1 MIGLLRKAYDGG
13 ANGLR
18 TITCVML
25 FGVFLGGANSH
36 VKASDSKTLIAHQK
50 TTKNATTLSTS
61 TQSNKA
67 QLDVSILV
75 GANPENLAT
84 KDNNC
89 RLNPTASE
97 YISKTFLLLNV
108 GTEKFFNIG
117 GAYGRHASLSNTGM
131 YLWIWNNSKTEGIY
145 DIRTR
150 LNYVIGSTTVPEN
163 KDNADSYVQ
172 YIDNDT
178 RMKGIYPDCQPLSDA
193 NPEFGWKF
201 EKAVGYS
208 ETNKIYK
215 ISTYEDK
222 DGNRR
227 YLTATPEDT
236 DGNLCKA
243 EALNYNDYQIWKLV
257 TVQEYY
263 NLFKN
268 SPSDLNSP
276 IDITFLMQN
285 PEFGYNKSNGSFW
298 LPTGNEAHYLRLGVE
313 DYYKKTTEPYYKRLI
328 NNKEERIDEHN
339 EYLYQNGKYFCADI
353 KKQRNTGINQWV
365 TVDKAGWYI
374 VRCNGFSNTNGL
386 AKLFV
391 NDFIY
396 SFKDMLTNMGLDL
409 EGINSKN
416 ISENLLN
423 PLEANG
429 PDDLLKAGKEFYKD
443 RYVNQVAIYIS
454 QEAIDLMKYIGDKEQ
469 LCIGIKIE
477 DDGSSADGEWTAFD
491 NFRLLYAGESSNAPD
506 LVLDEDNPDL
516 KYLTETIDE
525 YKNCVL
531 HLNRSF
537 ELNKWNTLI
546 LPVNLTYG
554 QMRYTFGDDVK
565 LAKLYTLTPNSV
577 RFKTVECNSDDDVML
592 AAYTPYIIKP
602 TKAAGENPA
611 YTTPRLKKE
620 ANKNWIYDEN
630 KGITYPEEGVER
642 YIGGKVSI
650 EANHYDIPNVT
661 LDRTLLKTKLDNH
674 WVSTTTTSTT
684 SPDADKNK
692 MVCKGTMAKT
702 FYINKDGKGSFYED
716 EGEKR
721 DDLHGDYFMNKGT
734 MYKVPA
740 KKQYGLKAFRCWFEL
755 TNTTDAGTNSPS
767 PAKDVKL
774 FINGIE
780 DETTGIGDI
789 ITDPAFSHAA
799 YQYDG
804 VYNLQGQLV
813 RQGTSLEG
821 LPQGIYLVKGKKVK
835 K

>member
-1 MIGLLRKAYDGG
+1 MGG

-18 TITCVML
+18 TITCIML
-25 FGVFLGGANSH
+25 FGLFLGGANSH
-36 VKASDSKTLIAHQK
+36 IKASDSKTLTAHQK
-50 TTKNATTLSTS
+50 TTKNATTPGTS

-67 QLDVSILV
+67 QLDVSKLV
-75 GANPENLAT
+75 GADPEVLAT

-131 YLWIWNNSKTEGIY
+131 YLWIWNNSTPGTY
-145 DIRTR
+145 NIRT
-150 LNYVIGSTTVPEN
+150 LQNYIPATTTDPGNPDN
-163 KDNADSYVQ
+163 KDSYVQ
-172 YIDNDT
+172 YINDDNL
-178 RMKGIYPDCQPLSDA
+178 RNGVYLDCQPEDTRG
-193 NPEFGWKF
+193 FGWKF
-201 EKAVGYS
+201 EQAEGYYTP
-208 ETNKIYK
+208 TNKVYK
-215 ISTYEDK
+215 ISTYGENDES
-222 DGNRR
+222 RR
-227 YLTATPEDT
+227 YLTATPENK
-236 DGNLCKA
+236 DGNFCNA
-243 EALNYNDYQIWKLV
+243 ISGTPQNSEYQLWKLI
-257 TVQEYY
+257 TLEEYFK
-263 NLFKN
+263 LFN
-268 SPSDLNSP
+268 ASPSDLSSP
-276 IDITFLMQN
+276 IDATFLLKN
-285 PEFGYNKSNGSFW
+285 PGFNYTTSSSANWIVNG
-298 LPTGNEAHYLRLGVE
+298 EKDKRLAIRAGVE
-313 DYYKKTTEPYYKRLI
+313 EYWRYLTEPTYYGKV
-328 NNKEERIDEHN
+328 NDTQ
-339 EYLYQNGKYFCADI
+339 YLHDNGKYFCVEI
-353 KKQRNTGINQWV
+353 SGSHNVGLEQWV

-396 SFKDMLTNMGLDL
+396 SYKKLLTDWGYDL
-409 EGINSKN
+409 KGINSNN

-443 RYVNQVAIYIS
+443 KYENQVAIHIS
-454 QEAIDLMKYIGDKEQ
+454 QEAIDLMKRVAGNGQ
-469 LCIGIKIE
+469 LLIGIKVE
-477 DDGSSADGEWTAFD
+477 GDANTSADGEWTAFD
-491 NFRLLYAGESSNAPD
+491 NFRLLYAGESEAPS

-525 YKNCVL
+525 YNNCVL

-554 QMRYTFGDDVK
+554 QMRYSFGDDVK
-565 LAKLYTLTPNSV
+565 LAKLYKLTPNSV

-592 AAYTPYIIKP
+592 EAYTPYIIKP
-602 TKAAGENPA
+602 TKAAGQNPA

-620 ANKNWIYDEN
+620 GNQNWIYDEN
-630 KGITYPEEGVER
+630 EGITYPEEGVER
-642 YIGGKVSI
+642 YTGGKVSI
-650 EANHYDIPNVT
+650 KANHYDIPNVT
-661 LDRTLLKTKLDNH
+661 LDRTLLEKLDKH
-674 WVSTTTTSTT
+674 WVSTTISTT
-684 SPDADKNK
+684 AQDADNNK

-702 FYINKDGKGSFYED
+702 FYIKDGKGFFYKDDNE
-716 EGEKR
+716 ER
-721 DDLHGDYFMNKGT
+721 DKLSGDYFMNKGT

-740 KKQYGLKAFRCWFEL
+740 NKQYGLKAFRCWFEL
-755 TNTTDAGTNSPS
+755 TQTTDASTNNPS

-774 FINGIE
+774 FINEIE

-789 ITDPAFSHAA
+789 ITDPAFSHAT

-821 LPQGIYLVKGKKVK
+821 LPQGIYIVKGKKVK

>member
-1 MIGLLRKAYDGG
+1 MGG

-25 FGVFLGGANSH
+25 FGLFLGGANSH
-36 VKASDSKTLIAHQK
+36 VKASDSRAVTTQQK
-50 TTKNATTLSTS
+50 ITKNATTLGTS

-67 QLDVSILV
+67 QLDVNKLV
-75 GANPENLAT
+75 GADPGDLAT
-84 KDNNC
+84 
-89 RLNPTASE
+89 L
-97 YISKTFLLLNV
+97 SKNDYRITPNSDEARKATFLLLNV

-131 YLWIWNNSKTEGIY
+131 YLWIWKNSTTEGTFN
-145 DIRTR
+145 IRTR
-150 LNYVIGSTTVPEN
+150 LNYVQKTHYVNEAILEN
-163 KDNADSYVQ
+163 TDSYVQ
-172 YIDNDT
+172 YLDNKVKD
-178 RMKGIYPDCQPLSDA
+178 KQEPGIYPDCQPKDA
-193 NPEFGWKF
+193 TRSFGWKF
-201 EKAVGYS
+201 VKAEGYS
-208 ETNKIYK
+208 ETNKVYT
-215 ISTYEDK
+215 ISTYGDK
-222 DGNRR
+222 

-243 EALNYNDYQIWKLV
+243 EALNYNNNQVWKLV

-263 NLFKN
+263 DLFKN
-268 SPSDLNSP
+268 SPSDPNSP
-276 IDITFLMQN
+276 IDITFLLQN
-285 PEFGYNKSNGSFW
+285 PGFGYNKSNGSFW
-298 LPTGNEAHYLRLGVE
+298 LPTGTAHYLRLGVE
-313 DYYKKTTEPYYKRLI
+313 DYYKKTTEDYYK
-328 NNKEERIDEHN
+328 NNKEERIYDFN
-339 EYLYQNGKYFCADI
+339 DNLYENGKYFCADI
-353 KKQRNTGINQWV
+353 KQQRNVEINQWV

-391 NDFIY
+391 NDIIHTYKDIY
-396 SFKDMLTNMGLDL
+396 IQMGLDL
-409 EGINSKN
+409 DGINTNN
-416 ISENLLN
+416 ISETVLN

-429 PDDLLKAGKEFYKD
+429 PDNLLKAGIEFYKD
-443 RYVNQVAIYIS
+443 KYENQVAIHIS
-454 QEAIDLMKYIGDKEQ
+454 QKAIDKLTGIEQKEQ

-477 DDGSSADGEWTAFD
+477 DDGTTADYDLTAFD
-491 NFRLLYAGESSNAPD
+491 NFRLLYAGESANAPN

-516 KYLTETIDE
+516 RYLTETIDE

-546 LPVNLTYG
+546 LPVSLTYG
-554 QMRYTFGDDVK
+554 QMRYAFGDDVK

-577 RFKTVECNSDDDVML
+577 RFKTVECDSDDDIML
-592 AAYTPYIIKP
+592 EAFIPYIIKP
-602 TKAAGENPA
+602 TKAAGQNPA
-611 YTTPRLKKE
+611 YTTPRLLKGR
-620 ANKNWIYDEN
+620 NQHWILDEN
-630 KGITYPEEGVER
+630 EGISYEEEGFVR
-642 YIGGKVSI
+642 YTGGKVSI
-650 EANHYDIPNVT
+650 KENHYDIPGVT
-661 LDRTLLKTKLDNH
+661 LDRTLLNKNLDEH

-684 SPDADKNK
+684 ASDADNNK

-702 FYINKDGKGSFYED
+702 FYIKDGKGAFYKE
-716 EGEKR
+716 R
-721 DDLHGDYFMNKGT
+721 DDLQGDYFMNKGT

-740 KKQYGLKAFRCWFEL
+740 SKHYGLKAFRCWFEL
-755 TNTTDAGTNSPS
+755 TNTTDASNTSTS

-774 FINGIE
+774 FINEIE

-821 LPQGIYLVKGKKVK
+821 LPQGIYIVKGKKVK

>member
-1 MIGLLRKAYDGG
+1 MVYLEKRMMGG

-25 FGVFLGGANSH
+25 FGLFLGGANSH
-36 VKASDSKTLIAHQK
+36 VKASDSKTLTTHQK
-50 TTKNATTLSTS
+50 TTKNATTLSSS

-67 QLDVSILV
+67 QLDVSKLV
-75 GANPENLAT
+75 GADPGELATLNDECRDTPNNPEYANL
-84 KDNNC
+84 
-89 RLNPTASE
+89 
-97 YISKTFLLLNV
+97 TFFLLNV

-131 YLWIWNNSKTEGIY
+131 YLWIWKNSITQGTY
-145 DIRTR
+145 NIRT
-150 LNYVIGSTTVPEN
+150 LQNYVKKTATD
-163 KDNADSYVQ
+163 DNQNNYVQ
-172 YIDNDT
+172 YYIDNKHD
-178 RMKGIYPDCQPLSDA
+178 GVYLDCLPSNDLYKY
-193 NPEFGWKF
+193 GWKF
-201 EKAVGYS
+201 EKAEGYDAQ
-208 ETNKIYK
+208 TNKIYK
-215 ISTYEDK
+215 ISTYGEN
-222 DGNRR
+222 DGSRR
-227 YLTATPEDT
+227 YLTATPEDA
-236 DGNLCKA
+236 DGNFCNAISGTPQKN
-243 EALNYNDYQIWKLV
+243 EYQLWKLI
-257 TVQEYY
+257 TLKEYY
-263 NLFKN
+263 ELFN
-268 SPSDLNSP
+268 ASPSDLSSP
-276 IDITFLMQN
+276 IDATFLIQN
-285 PEFGYNKSNGSFW
+285 PGFNYNKSNSEKWFI
-298 LPTGNEAHYLRLGVE
+298 TANSDNVRFGVE
-313 DYYKKTTEPYYKRLI
+313 GYYKKKTENYYKG
-328 NNKEERIDEHN
+328 EVIDNEAIDN
-339 EYLYQNGKYFCADI
+339 DEYLYKNGKYFCADI
-353 KKQRNTGINQWV
+353 KNIHNIEIHQWV

-391 NDFIY
+391 
-396 SFKDMLTNMGLDL
+396 KDI
-409 EGINSKN
+409 INSYKDYFQDMDTGGVNLNN
-416 ISENLLN
+416 ISETVLN
-423 PLEANG
+423 PLEANV
-429 PDDLLKAGKEFYKD
+429 PDNLLYAGKEFYKD
-443 RYVNQVAIYIS
+443 KYENQVAIHIS
-454 QEAIDLMKYIGDKEQ
+454 QEAIDLMKTVEGNEQ
-469 LCIGIKIE
+469 LIIGIKVE
-477 DDGSSADGEWTAFD
+477 GDDKTSAKGEWTAFD

-516 KYLTETIDE
+516 RYLKETIEE

-577 RFKTVECNSDDDVML
+577 RFKTVECDSDNDLML
-592 AAYTPYIIKP
+592 EAFTPYIIKP
-602 TKAAGENPA
+602 TKAAGQNPA

-630 KGITYPEEGVER
+630 EGITYPEEGVER
-642 YIGGKVSI
+642 YTGGKVSI

-661 LDRTLLKTKLDNH
+661 LDRALLKTKLDNH
-674 WVSTTTTSTT
+674 WVSTTTASTT
-684 SPDADKNK
+684 ADNNK

-702 FYINKDGKGSFYED
+702 FYIKGSTGYFYKDDNE
-716 EGEKR
+716 ER
-721 DDLHGDYFMNKGT
+721 DKLSGDYFMNKGT

-740 KKQYGLKAFRCWFEL
+740 TKQYGLKAFRCWFEL
-755 TNTTDAGTNSPS
+755 TKTTDASNTSTS

-774 FINGIE
+774 FINEIE

-821 LPQGIYLVKGKKVK
+821 LPQGIYIIKGKKVK
-835 K
+835 R